1 MAYRNIKLP
10 NLFLQKRMFINEYND
25 ILLKKYNDNIKF
37 LDEYKKNNFT
47 DEDNVFINNYYY
59 NTFSKFR
66 ISDNKDNKYN
76 KYNDVIN
83 DNILINYKMNVG
95 KMILK
100 DLR

>member
-37 LDEYKKNNFT
+37 LDEYKKINFT
-47 DEDNVFINNYYY
+47 DEDNVFINNYYS
-59 NTFSKFR
+59 NTFSNFR
-66 ISDNKDNKYN
+66 ISGKSKYN
-76 KYNDVIN
+76 KYNDIIN